1 MSILSN
7 VGIGEIIGAVGKI
20 ADDLTTSDKERMDA
34 ELDAYKAESERMGGQ
49 VEINKIEAASGSLF
63 VSGGRPFVVWV
74 CAFALAYV
82 AVIEPIARFVATV
95 GFAYAGPFPVI
106 DTDLTMQV
114 LLGLLG
120 LGAYRSVEK
129 IKGVARQ

>member
-20 ADDLTTSDKERMDA
+20 ADDLTTSNKERMDA

-74 CAFALAYV
+74 CAFALAYA

-95 GFAYAGPFPVI
+95 GFAYSGPFPVI

>member
-20 ADDLTTSDKERMDA
+20 ADDLTTSDKERMAA

-74 CAFALAYV
+74 CAFALAYA

-95 GFAYAGPFPVI
+95 GFAYSGPFPVI

>member
-1 MSILSN
+1 MSILST
-7 VGIGEIIGAVGKI
+7 VGIGEIIGSVGKI
-20 ADDLTTSDKERMDA
+20 ADDLTTSDKERMAA
-34 ELDAYKAESERMGGQ
+34 ELDAYKAESKRMDGQ

-74 CAFALAYV
+74 CAFALAYA

-95 GFAYAGPFPVI
+95 GFAYSGPFPVI

>member
-1 MSILSN
+1 MSILST

-20 ADDLTTSDKERMDA
+20 ADDLTTSDKERMAA

-74 CAFALAYV
+74 CAFALAYA

>member
-1 MSILSN
+1 MSILST

-20 ADDLTTSDKERMDA
+20 ADDLTTSDKERMAA
-34 ELDAYKAESERMGGQ
+34 ELDAYKAESKRRDGQ

-74 CAFALAYV
+74 CAFALAYA

-95 GFAYAGPFPVI
+95 GFAYSGPFPVI

-129 IKGVARQ
+129 IKGVASQ

>member
-20 ADDLTTSDKERMDA
+20 ADDLTTSDKERMAA
-34 ELDAYKAESERMGGQ
+34 ELDAYKAESERMDGQ

-74 CAFALAYV
+74 CAFALAYA

-95 GFAYAGPFPVI
+95 GFAYSGPFPVI

>member
-20 ADDLTTSDKERMDA
+20 ADDLTTSDKERMAA

-74 CAFALAYV
+74 CAFALAYA

-95 GFAYAGPFPVI
+95 SFAYAGPFPVI

>member
-1 MSILSN
+1 MSILST

-20 ADDLTTSDKERMDA
+20 ADDLTTSDKERMAA
-34 ELDAYKAESERMGGQ
+34 ELDAYKAKSERMGGQ

-74 CAFALAYV
+74 CAFALAYA